1 MDQGG
6 AQIPQDTINAALAR
20 AVAASPDKVFLDFV
34 GDTYTFADVDRLS
47 NRLAHGLLGLGVQ
60 PGEPVATILD
70 NNIDAVAVW
79 LAINKIGAVSAP
91 VNTGFRGDFLR
102 AQIDDCTAR
111 VVIAEAEYVERVV
124 AILDQLPHVRH
135 LFARGGEPPRLP
147 PPLHA
152 GRLDDLRA
160 TDAGDPG
167 VEVTPDQL
175 AMLVYTSGTT
185 GRSKGCMLSHNCVC
199 TMGWNALKVRGVTDS
214 DVLWTAL
221 PLFHLNA
228 IGASVVTG
236 MITGARVAVFPR
248 FSLSQFWPDIER
260 SGATS
265 VALLGSMAS
274 LIAEGPDNEAM
285 QRCFGQIRRVNA
297 APFAP
302 AAAARW
308 RERFGAQATGSTS
321 YGMTEAA
328 TICGT
333 KPGSPPAPPGS
344 SGRPGNDFEVKI
356 FDEHDQEVPPGT
368 PGEIVA
374 RPRRPNIMFSGYWN
388 QPEATV
394 KAWRNLWFHTG
405 DLGRIEPDGWFY
417 FVDRKKDYIRR
428 RGENISTH
436 EMEAVFRQHPAIQ
449 DVAVH
454 AVLSPLGEDEVKV
467 TAEIK
472 PDTAVTEEALCRW
485 SIDRVPYFA
494 VPLYVEFRETLPRS
508 ATGKVLK
515 EVLRADGKTA
525 ATWDRE
531 AAGVT
536 FARR

>member
-1 MDQGG
+1 
-6 AQIPQDTINAALAR
+6 
-20 AVAASPDKVFLDFV
+20 
-34 GDTYTFADVDRLS
+34 
-47 NRLAHGLLGLGVQ
+47 
-60 PGEPVATILD
+60 
-70 NNIDAVAVW
+70 
-79 LAINKIGAVSAP
+79 
-91 VNTGFRGDFLR
+91 
-102 AQIDDCTAR
+102 
-111 VVIAEAEYVERVV
+111 
-124 AILDQLPHVRH
+124 
-135 LFARGGEPPRLP
+135 
-147 PPLHA
+147 
-152 GRLDDLRA
+152 
-160 TDAGDPG
+160 
-167 VEVTPDQL
+167 
-175 AMLVYTSGTT
+175 
-185 GRSKGCMLSHNCVC
+185 
-199 TMGWNALKVRGVTDS
+199 
-214 DVLWTAL
+214 
-221 PLFHLNA
+221 
-228 IGASVVTG
+228 
-236 MITGARVAVFPR
+236 
-248 FSLSQFWPDIER
+248 
-260 SGATS
+260 
-265 VALLGSMAS
+265 
-274 LIAEGPDNEAM
+274 
-285 QRCFGQIRRVNA
+285 
-297 APFAP
+297 
-302 AAAARW
+302 
-308 RERFGAQATGSTS
+308 
-321 YGMTEAA
+321 
-328 TICGT
+328 
-333 KPGSPPAPPGS
+333 
-344 SGRPGNDFEVKI
+344 VKI

-472 PDTAVTEEALCRW
+472 PDAAVTEEELCRW